1 MGAGGSAPLYPTVDL
16 SGKVIMVT
24 GGNTGI
30 GYATAKA
37 LSIMGAHTIITC
49 RTMEKA
55 TAVSLASTCVY
66 TVALILWAGVS
77 VAMYMYV

>member
-1 MGAGGSAPLYPTVDL
+1 MYPTVDL

-24 GGNTGI
+24 GGNTGRSI

-37 LSIMGAHTIITC
+37 LSIMGAHTIIIC

-55 TAVSLASTCVY
+55 IELRYYADLISLRKR
-66 TVALILWAGVS
+66 TV
-77 VAMYMYV
+77 

>member
-1 MGAGGSAPLYPTVDL
+1 MGGGGSAPLYPTVDL

-30 GYATAKA
+30 EYATAKA
-37 LSIMGAHTIITC
+37 LSIMGAHTIIIC

-55 TAVSLASTCVY
+55 IELRYYADLISLRKR
-66 TVALILWAGVS
+66 TV
-77 VAMYMYV
+77 

>member
-55 TAVSLASTCVY
+55 TAVSLASTCIYTAVVY
-66 TVALILWAGVS
+66 WYYGRAGWS
-77 VAMYMYV
+77 